1 MEIEFLILADYVE
14 ALNNKLYLMGGGWNQ
29 IVAPSFPVNHR
40 MGIAISILLDEAE
53 APAHFPLR
61 LAILDVMAERP
72 VIPEIAIDVAVQL
85 AEPGVKPRAVVA
97 MNTQFPLP
105 GAGHYR
111 VVATAAPNVR
121 RETYFD
127 ARLVAPLQ

>member
-14 ALNNKLYLMGGGWNQ
+14 ALNSKLYMMGGAWNQ
-29 IVAPSFPVNHR
+29 VTATSFPVNHR
-40 MGIAISILLDEAE
+40 MGIAIGVLFDEGQ

-72 VIPEIAIDVAVQL
+72 VIPEMTINIAVQL
-85 AEPGVKPRAVVA
+85 AEPGARPRALVGLNA
-97 MNTQFPLP
+97 QFSLP

-127 ARLVAPLQ
+127 ARLVSPLQ